1 MKRIIALVLIIVVAL
16 GCFAS
21 CGEKDDLAQ
30 KLIIMRINSFT
41 SAYNSGDMDKVLE
54 CLDAKTRNTCQATF
68 NLLGGLAGSFAGF
81 DIDLSDL
88 FSLGISTAEGDYMD
102 LTINNVDVEDSSNA
116 TVTATMHLNGVKQK
130 INFIMVYED
139 NGWYI
144 HDMIEK

>member
-1 MKRIIALVLIIVVAL
+1 MKRVIALVLIIVVAL

-30 KLIIMRINSFT
+30 KMIIMRINSFS

-54 CLDAKTRNTCQATF
+54 CLDAKSRNTYKATF
-68 NLLGGLAGSFAGF
+68 NLLGGFAGNLVGF

-102 LTINNVDVEDSSNA
+102 LTINGIDVEDSSNA
-116 TVTATMHLNGVKQK
+116 TVAATMHLNGVKQK

-139 NGWYI
+139 DGWYI
-144 HDMIEK
+144 HDMIER